1 MKAIQNAG
9 ERNCFSDCRYLV
21 DVTFS
26 HLVNFTTKDKEA
38 PSDSH
43 QYEVNG

>member
-9 ERNCFSDCRYLV
+9 ERNCFPDCRYLV

-26 HLVNFTTKDKEA
+26 QLVNFTTKDEEA
-38 PSDSH
+38 SCDSH
-43 QYEVNG
+43 QQKVDG